1 MHTIDR
7 KKTPNEKYIIDNAG
21 YKWNRADQP
30 EGVRSSMWRHLR
42 KGLGL
47 ASNAVDKIK
56 CMTLKRPSREFL
68 KALPCCFL

>member
-7 KKTPNEKYIIDNAG
+7 KKTPNEKYILTMQAING
-21 YKWNRADQP
+21 IGLISP